1 MHGALTRVQGEIAAL
16 SRADSR
22 VEHER
27 AVGASSRESSR
38 APRREV
44 GVEGDGT
51 DRGGVLAEDALVDAQ
66 AVDGDGAVL
75 GAAGDELG
83 ARVEADVVD
92 GAGVRGETA
101 NLDAVR
107 VEDVDAAGLG
117 AERDEALRRARA
129 RREVGREE
137 LGDAAAQAAV
147 LEYRLLLRILGRRGR
162 GVRGGRQRRGRGG
175 RREGRGRARLVL
187 GFGRG
192 VVV

>member
-1 MHGALTRVQGEIAAL
+1 M
-16 SRADSR
+16 
-22 VEHER
+22 
-27 AVGASSRESSR
+27 
-38 APRREV
+38 
-44 GVEGDGT
+44 
-51 DRGGVLAEDALVDAQ
+51 LAEDALVDAQ

-162 GVRGGRQRRGRGG
+162 GVEADRQREDEEDAAREEDARVSSSDSDEASSSSAGRTTPSP
-175 RREGRGRARLVL
+175 RAAPEKDTPRAC
-187 GFGRG
+187 RAQ
-192 VVV
+192 